1 MESPPLAYHPMS
13 CCCVFVPWLAM
24 YPTRR
29 WRQRANHYFIE
40 KEQHD
45 STRTRWAIPT
55 NRSRQRWRTYRC
67 DSPHSGFG
75 TPPIRATSESS
86 GRSVIPVRVRA
97 KRSKNEHRDH
107 GGGGPPEAALTCSKT
122 TSPPA
127 CSVRTRQLVRARQR
141 CSCPPANV
149 TPKQSTH
156 QRAFEPRQELPSAST
171 RTEVPP
177 TRENARC
184 GNGLKS
190 DTFAPHRQPT
200 QL

>member
-1 MESPPLAYHPMS
+1 M
-13 CCCVFVPWLAM
+13 
-24 YPTRR
+24 
-29 WRQRANHYFIE
+29 
-40 KEQHD
+40 
-45 STRTRWAIPT
+45 
-55 NRSRQRWRTYRC
+55 
-67 DSPHSGFG
+67 
-75 TPPIRATSESS
+75 
-86 GRSVIPVRVRA
+86 RVRA

-177 TRENARC
+177 TRENACCEARQRTME
-184 GNGLKS
+184 LKQALPQTPQTPPRQS
-190 DTFAPHRQPT
+190 LPHTASQRNSEAPCEASTHQRTLELQHGQPT
-200 QL
+200 ALEYRGRHVQLGLSG